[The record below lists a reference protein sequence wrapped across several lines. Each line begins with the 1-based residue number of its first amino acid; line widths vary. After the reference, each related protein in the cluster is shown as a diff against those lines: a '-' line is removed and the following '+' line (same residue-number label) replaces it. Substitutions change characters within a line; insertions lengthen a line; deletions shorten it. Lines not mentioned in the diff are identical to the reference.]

1 MTMERIG
8 EMGARTSSIG
18 SKFDSGTYWWCK
30 RTENWGTEPHSALTV
45 ILLWTLVLK
54 FHYQNYLC
62 MENHDPYLRLYVSR
76 TEWRKRSYLGSLPFI
91 GENELTNQHRYC
103 SDPSVSI
110 PPHLQAET
118 KGLIVS
124 DWIPLFGVRIV
135 NGSTTVIPSSITTVV
150 IWKAW
155 KRDRLCGFRR
165 LLTILLGS
173 RLTSNKAWR
182 KNRSIFWFITIL
194 RGVAN
199 T

>member
-1 MTMERIG
+1 MNTPSSSIQGSDVGTLSVFQLYDQPQRKTVFSFSTTLYNSDCMTMERIG

-91 GENELTNQHRYC
+91 GENELTNQHMYC

-124 DWIPLFGVRIV
+124 DWIPLFGVEC
-135 NGSTTVIPSSITTVV
+135 
-150 IWKAW
+150 A
-155 KRDRLCGFRR
+155 
-165 LLTILLGS
+165 
-173 RLTSNKAWR
+173 
-182 KNRSIFWFITIL
+182 
-194 RGVAN
+194 
-199 T
+199 